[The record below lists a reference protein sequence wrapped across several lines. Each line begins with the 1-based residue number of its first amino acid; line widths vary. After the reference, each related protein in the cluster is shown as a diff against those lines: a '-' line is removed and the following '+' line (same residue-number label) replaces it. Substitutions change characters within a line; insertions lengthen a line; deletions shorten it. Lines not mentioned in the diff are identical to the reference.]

1 MVEQKLRFSNDEGN
15 EFIVVLRKR
24 VNQYFKEN
32 NISKTGNSNMMFKT
46 VFMLSLYFV
55 PYAFSI
61 SNLVTSPW
69 TFFGLWLIMGLGM
82 SGIGLSI
89 MHDANHGSFSK
100 NKNVNQVLSYLLDM
114 VGGSSM
120 NWRIQHNVLHHSFT
134 NVEGVDVDIKERGVL
149 RFSPHQKRNKLHQF
163 QHIYAWFL
171 YGIMS
176 LYWVTVKDFLQM
188 GTFKK
193 GGHLKKGEYKRL
205 VSEIIGGKIF
215 YYAYIIAIPLILTPF
230 AWYTIVLSFLAMH
243 FIAGFILTCIF
254 QTAHVMP
261 TSEYPLPDANGQLEN
276 SWAIHQLKTTTNYA
290 PKSVFFSWF
299 VGGLNFQVEHH
310 LFPNIC
316 HVHYKRISGIV
327 KETAQEYNLPYYY
340 RDSFMSALWQHTKML
355 RTLGNKDLQ
364 YNK

>member
-1 MVEQKLRFSNDEGN
+1 
-15 EFIVVLRKR
+15 
-24 VNQYFKEN
+24 
-32 NISKTGNSNMMFKT
+32 
-46 VFMLSLYFV
+46 
-55 PYAFSI
+55 
-61 SNLVTSPW
+61 
-69 TFFGLWLIMGLGM
+69 
-82 SGIGLSI
+82 
-89 MHDANHGSFSK
+89 
-100 NKNVNQVLSYLLDM
+100 
-114 VGGSSM
+114 
-120 NWRIQHNVLHHSFT
+120 
-134 NVEGVDVDIKERGVL
+134 
-149 RFSPHQKRNKLHQF
+149 
-163 QHIYAWFL
+163 
-171 YGIMS
+171 
-176 LYWVTVKDFLQM
+176 
-188 GTFKK
+188 
-193 GGHLKKGEYKRL
+193 
-205 VSEIIGGKIF
+205 
-215 YYAYIIAIPLILTPF
+215 
-230 AWYTIVLSFLAMH
+230 MH